1 MKKILFLVPFLL
13 LGCSGEQ
20 EDLKAWMEKE
30 TAGMRGQVK
39 PLPEMEP
46 FPSVDYEGFAL
57 SSPFDPS
64 KFVAAAIP
72 IASSGVRPDVNR
84 QREPLEAFPLESL
97 KMVGSM
103 TKNGVGHAL
112 IDADGSVYQI
122 KTGNYMGQNF
132 GVVTKISETEVTL
145 KELVE
150 DLNGD
155 WVERTTPL
163 YLQGP
168 QETTQ

>member
-57 SSPFDPS
+57 VHPSIRRSSLLPRFRSPQVVYGRTSIVSGSRS
-64 KFVAAAIP
+64 KLF
-72 IASSGVRPDVNR
+72 RLNR
-84 QREPLEAFPLESL
+84 
-97 KMVGSM
+97 
-103 TKNGVGHAL
+103 
-112 IDADGSVYQI
+112 
-122 KTGNYMGQNF
+122 
-132 GVVTKISETEVTL
+132 
-145 KELVE
+145 
-150 DLNGD
+150 
-155 WVERTTPL
+155 
-163 YLQGP
+163 
-168 QETTQ
+168 